1 MKEQHLTPFEGSD
14 IRKVWHTEQ
23 WYFSIYDVLQILT
36 NTTNPKRYWSDLK
49 KRDLELDKQG
59 GTQISYPLKMQ
70 TAGGK
75 QSVICANTEGVFRIV
90 MSVPSA
96 KAEPLRLW
104 LAQIGKERM
113 EETEN
118 PELSFERVTEIYKAK
133 GRSDE
138 WIKERFQSIETRK
151 RLTDEWKNRGVKVGQ
166 EYSILTATIAKGT
179 FGLTPSE
186 HSKVK
191 GLENQNLRDHMT
203 PLELILTSLSEEV
216 TRTITVDNDA
226 QGFHESHDAAV
237 RGGQIGRKAL
247 LNVEE
252 GTGKKVVSTTN
263 YLNPPTDD
271 DKGALPQRE
280 ADKPTE

>member
-1 MKEQHLTPFEGSD
+1 MEEQYLIPFEGSN
-14 IRKVWHTEQ
+14 IRKVWHDEQ

-49 KRDLELDKQG
+49 KRDTELDKQG

-75 QSVICANTEGVFRIV
+75 QSVMSANTEGVFRIV

-104 LAQIGKERM
+104 LAQVGKERI

-118 PELSFERVTEIYKAK
+118 PELSFERMTEIYKAK

-151 RLTDEWKNRGVKVGQ
+151 RLTDEWKNRGVKAGQ
-166 EYSILTATIAKGT
+166 EYSVLTATIAKGT

-186 HSKVK
+186 HSKIK

-226 QGFHESHDAAV
+226 QGFHENHDAAV

-271 DKGALPQRE
+271 DKETLPQKAADEPRE
-280 ADKPTE
+280 